1 MRQASKTHRGKQAV
15 RRHFIA
21 EWLEAREMEPMDL
34 VNALNATDASLPM
47 VDKSQ
52 VYRWLKGQMPHAD
65 MQVRIAGA
73 LSVVNP
79 ETGDPD
85 PSGILRHPD
94 YDWMARQFEGRSK
107 AEIDRM
113 KQMIEL
119 AFPARVG
126 TRN

>member
-1 MRQASKTHRGKQAV
+1 MKQVSRIHHGKQPV

-34 VNALNATDASLPM
+34 VEALNSADTSLPM

-73 LSVVNP
+73 LSIMDP
-79 ETGDPD
+79 ETGEPD
-85 PSGILRHPD
+85 PSGILRHPN

-107 AEIDRM
+107 AEIERM

-119 AFPARVG
+119 AFPKTG